1 MSLYFAEDL
10 SPKTFR
16 ANMSHLV
23 LKTSATRRSQ
33 GVDHLF
39 STTKTTPIQP
49 FLIHNVHVH
58 CVCFHFP
65 DERTQSLTFL
75 TMVTSVKS

>member
-39 STTKTTPIQP
+39 STTKTHELAASCRGFDKRYI
-49 FLIHNVHVH
+49 
-58 CVCFHFP
+58 
-65 DERTQSLTFL
+65 
-75 TMVTSVKS
+75 